1 MKNLFKYAASYWK
14 AMIAIVLIL
23 VVQAYCDLSLP
34 AYTSDIVNVGI
45 QQGGIED
52 DVPRQIAT
60 EEMEKLLLFV
70 SEDDQQTV
78 MDAYT
83 EDNNSYK
90 KEAYVLK
97 DSVAEEENTMEN
109 LKDILQI
116 PMMMTSGI
124 ESGSD
129 TTKQMEDKL
138 KEQMSQGMAQSMP
151 QGADRTMPEGMPQ
164 GESQAESQAV
174 SLDDMSMF
182 DLLKMLPAEQ
192 RATMVEKIEEQMSEM
207 PDTILDQAS
216 VSFCRSA
223 YKDLGMDMDQTQIHY
238 LLKTGG
244 QMAALA
250 LLGMV
255 ASIMVA
261 FLASRVGAS
270 AGRDLRSG
278 VFHKVVGFSNNEFN
292 HFSTASLITRS
303 TNDIQQIQML
313 IVMLLR
319 MVLYAPILA
328 IGGVLQVMK
337 TNVSMSWI
345 IGLAVIIIAFVVLLL
360 FLVVMPKFKVLQ
372 NLVDKLNLV
381 TREILTGLP
390 VIRAFSTE
398 KHEEE
403 RFDDANRTLTK
414 TNLFVNRAMTF
425 MMPVMM
431 LVMNGVSVL
440 IVWTGAHGISDG
452 QMQVGDMMAFIQYT
466 MQIIMGFLML
476 CMISIMLPRAA
487 VAADRVEEVLKSET
501 MIHDPKQEKHFPE
514 DGKGVLTFDHVSF
527 RYPGA
532 DEDVL
537 EDITFTAK
545 PGETT
550 AIIGS
555 TGSGK
560 STLVNLIPRFYDVT
574 SGDITLDGVDIREV
588 KQHELREKL
597 GYVPQKGVLFSG
609 DIASNIMFGN
619 SHGSDDEM
627 IEAAEIAQAT
637 EFIDTKPEKYK
648 SPISQGG
655 SNVSGGQ
662 KQRLSIA
669 RAIAKHPQVFIF
681 DDSFSALDYKTDVTL
696 RRALAEKTSGSTVL
710 IVAQRISTIL
720 HAEQIIVL
728 DEGKVAGKGTHAEL
742 LKNCPVYREIAESQ
756 LSRKEL
762 EAALNEQTDGKE
774 DQIHG

>member
-14 AMIAIVLIL
+14 AMIAIILIL
-23 VVQAYCDLSLP
+23 FVQAYCDLSLP

-52 DVPRQIAT
+52 EIPEQIAR
-60 EEMEKLLLFV
+60 EEMDKLLLFV
-70 SEDDQQTV
+70 SEEDGQKV
-78 MDAYT
+78 MDAYEEDT
-83 EDNNSYK
+83 ESYEK
-90 KEAYVLK
+90 DAYVLK
-97 DSVAEEENTMEN
+97 ESVSGDEEQMKE
-109 LKDILQI
+109 LQDILKL
-116 PMMMTSGI
+116 PMMMTAGF

-129 TTKQMEDKL
+129 MTKEV
-138 KEQMSQGMAQSMP
+138 
-151 QGADRTMPEGMPQ
+151 
-164 GESQAESQAV
+164 ESQLKSSLPDGTV
-174 SLDDMSMF
+174 SEDTTIF
-182 DLLKMLPAEQ
+182 DIMKMLPGEQ
-192 RATMVEKIEEQMSEM
+192 RTVMVEKMGEQMDDL
-207 PDTILDQAS
+207 PDTILDQAAVSYCKS
-216 VSFCRSA
+216 V
-223 YKDLGMDMDQTQIHY
+223 YQDLGMDMEKIQTGY
-238 LLKTGG
+238 LVKTGG
-244 QMAALA
+244 MMIALAFLGMAASVLV
-250 LLGMV
+250 G
-255 ASIMVA
+255 

-270 AGRDLRSG
+270 AGRDLRG
-278 VFHKVVGFSNNEFN
+278 RVFHKVVGFSNHEFN
-292 HFSTASLITRS
+292 QFSTASLITRS

-328 IGGVLQVMK
+328 IGGVFQVMK

-345 IGLAVIIIAFVVLLL
+345 IGLAVIIIACMVLLL
-360 FLVVMPKFKVLQ
+360 FVVAMPKFKMLQ
-372 NLVDKLNLV
+372 KLVDKLNLV
-381 TREILTGLP
+381 TREILTGLS
-390 VIRAFSTE
+390 VIRALSTE
-398 KHEEE
+398 KHEEK
-403 RFDDANRTLTK
+403 RFDDANVELTK

-501 MIHDPKQEKHFPE
+501 IICDPEQPE
-514 DGKGVLTFDHVSF
+514 VLPEQGEGVLSFDHVSF
-527 RYPGA
+527 KYPGA

-537 EDITFTAK
+537 QDITFTAR
-545 PGETT
+545 PGQTT

-574 SGDITLDGVDIREV
+574 EGKITLDGIDIRDI
-588 KQHELREKL
+588 KQHDLREKL

-609 DIASNIMFGN
+609 NIASNIMFGN
-619 SHGSDDEM
+619 QDGTEEEM
-627 IEAAEIAQAT
+627 KEAAEIAQAT
-637 EFIDTKPEKYK
+637 EFIETKPEGYE
-648 SPISQGG
+648 SPIAQGG

-696 RRALAEKTSGSTVL
+696 RHALAEKTRESTVL

-720 HAEQIIVL
+720 HAEQILVL
-728 DEGKVAGKGTHAEL
+728 DDGKIVGKGTHAEL
-742 LKNCPVYREIAESQ
+742 LKNCEVYREIAESQ
-756 LSRKEL
+756 LSRAEL
-762 EAALNEQTDGKE
+762 ESAVQTDGKE
-774 DQIHG
+774 EKIHG